1 MERKNRIIIKL
12 SGAALK
18 EKDSSYIIS
27 NEKLIDLSK
36 QIVSLKDKYEIGIV
50 IGGGNI
56 WRGGSSN
63 NEIYNPAQAD
73 YMGMLATIINSIA
86 LKEAICKLDSKI
98 DLYSL
103 LEIPAIAKEYNIDSV
118 NESFRNNKICIFAG
132 GTGRPFCTTDT
143 AASIRAVEIKANLI
157 LVAKDGVD
165 GVYDSDPKVNKNAI
179 RYEKLS
185 LGDAIK
191 MKLKV
196 MDLESLILCE
206 EYKINLLVFNMER
219 NNAIVDAIERKI
231 PVTIID

>member
-1 MERKNRIIIKL
+1 
-12 SGAALK
+12 
-18 EKDSSYIIS
+18 
-27 NEKLIDLSK
+27 
-36 QIVSLKDKYEIGIV
+36 
-50 IGGGNI
+50 
-56 WRGGSSN
+56 
-63 NEIYNPAQAD
+63 
-73 YMGMLATIINSIA
+73 MGMLATIINSIA